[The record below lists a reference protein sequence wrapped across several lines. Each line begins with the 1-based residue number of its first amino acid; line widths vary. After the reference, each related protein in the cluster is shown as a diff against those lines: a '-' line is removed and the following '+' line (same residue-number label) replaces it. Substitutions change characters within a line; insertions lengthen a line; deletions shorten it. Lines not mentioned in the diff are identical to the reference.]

1 VLQKFFFEQDLITNP
16 CYAFTLFTLAHP
28 FFDKKVKDLT
38 ASDLLVSSDLSDSS
52 SASDYVTKEPEHV
65 RDQPTVAAAAGNLIS
80 PNAWTPIA
88 TGPRQPVPPEHRV
101 ERTPIPKKV
110 PRRRSA
116 RIRVTKPKA
125 TIPKAKEKK
134 EKIRQEPKGPAPLFA
149 FSPSAE

>member
-1 VLQKFFFEQDLITNP
+1 VLPKFFFEQDLITNP

-52 SASDYVTKEPEHV
+52 STSDYVKQEPEHIQ
-65 RDQPTVAAAAGNLIS
+65 DQPTVAAAAGNLIN
-80 PNAWTPIA
+80 PDAWTPIA
-88 TGPRQPVPPEHRV
+88 TGPRKPVPPEHRV
-101 ERTPIPKKV
+101 DCTPIPTKV
-110 PRRRSA
+110 PRRQSA

-134 EKIRQEPKGPAPLFA
+134 EKIPQEPKGPAPLFTPLP
-149 FSPSAE
+149 FC